1 MLCLLNL
8 EEESTI
14 LVYIMSNNFRTV
26 QYFKWYTTLLKKHLH
41 EIHNNQNWSFCYSQA
56 YGSVHVD
63 LIKKLKHTGRFETWT
78 VGRIGKTKPS
88 NASILQTYSHL
99 S

>member
-63 LIKKLKHTGRFETWT
+63 LIKKTEAYRKIWDLDSREDWQ
-78 VGRIGKTKPS
+78 
-88 NASILQTYSHL
+88 N
-99 S
+99 